1 MANQLF
7 DLDETNFIIMVR
19 AASDCPHIIKT
30 YPIQDGENGEDYLS
44 RIMKKKTFKIRGI
57 DDKEFI
63 ITFAHRLALTMFL
76 DIDENTSKV
85 RENTFYP
92 CIRLLSN
99 AINLSKIKDYLIEDW
114 DEAHKEEG

>member
-30 YPIQDGENGEDYLS
+30 YPIQDGEDYLS
-44 RIMKKKTFKIRGI
+44 RIMKEKTFKIRGI

-76 DIDENTSKV
+76 DIDENTTKV
-85 RENTFYP
+85 RNNTFYP

-99 AINLSKIKDYLIEDW
+99 AINLSKIKDYLIKDW